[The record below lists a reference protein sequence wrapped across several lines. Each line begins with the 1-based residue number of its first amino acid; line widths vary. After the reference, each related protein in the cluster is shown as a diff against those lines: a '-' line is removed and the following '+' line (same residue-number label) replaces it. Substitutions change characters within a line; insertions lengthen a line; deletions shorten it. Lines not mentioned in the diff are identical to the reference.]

1 MEFRSFV
8 QRIVLFSLI
17 AGLAKMEEVTND
29 EIGSEIGKGENGS
42 RAGPAE
48 EKPTGTV
55 GEHWGKVQTADYP
68 GTLTMPFTQTAQAA
82 ECMMA
87 LADSPEDWLERE
99 MKKLRDRWCRMEG
112 TQAGSLTEPGYGYV
126 YC

>member
-1 MEFRSFV
+1 
-8 QRIVLFSLI
+8 
-17 AGLAKMEEVTND
+17 MEEVMND
-29 EIGSEIGKGENGS
+29 KIDFEIGKGENGS
-42 RAGPAE
+42 LAGPVE
-48 EKPTGTV
+48 EKLTGTV
-55 GEHWGKVQTADYP
+55 GEQWGKGDYP

-99 MKKLRDRWCRMEG
+99 MKKMRDRWCRMEG

-126 YC
+126 FCCIVDVSDQ